1 MRIAVFCGSREGK
14 DHRYLKFATAL
25 GESIALLGHTVV
37 YGGSDVGCMG
47 AVANGAVS
55 KGGEVIGVIP
65 KFLSEFEPAHPGLSK
80 LIVTESMCER
90 KNIIIEESDGF
101 VVLPGGHG
109 TLDEFFEVVTLK
121 VIKQLDKP
129 IVIVNLHGFYDTL
142 LRHISIYMEGDNFTH
157 VNHDKLFKVTETIP
171 ETLAAVL

>member
-1 MRIAVFCGSREGK
+1 MRIAVFCGSRDGK
-14 DHRYLKFATAL
+14 DPRYLKFATSL
-25 GESIALLGHTVV
+25 GESIALLGHTVI

-55 KGGEVIGVIP
+55 KGGEVVGVIP

-80 LIVTESMCER
+80 LIITDSMCER

-109 TLDEFFEVVTLK
+109 TLDEFFEIVTLK

-129 IVIVNLHGFYDTL
+129 IVIVNLGGFYDML
-142 LRHISIYMEGDNFTH
+142 IYHIRVHMEGDEFAH
-157 VNHDKLFKVTETIP
+157 VSCDKLFKVTETVP
-171 ETLAAVL
+171 ETLAAIL